1 MLRIRIEE
9 WCNVHGYDKM
19 DNIAER
25 KNKKGERVWHRSDWE
40 HVDDMHNLIYNDEE
54 YYYTKDTFREL
65 NKMWKGYELDE
76 RNKDDSSNWDDEI
89 LNDWTNVGSDPLMN
103 VK

>member
-54 YYYTKDTFREL
+54 NYYTKDTFREL
-65 NKMWKGYELDE
+65 NKMWKRYELDE